1 MFDELRTVRRIR
13 RSTLLESADGSAL
26 WYTRP
31 ERSRR
36 VLGNGTS
43 RSTFR
48 EHLKLMGQANFVNPG
63 IFGRYSQFNRQYEK
77 AILKGRAPGASKK
90 DVEEGRERS
99 KEVCLP
105 VHID

>member
-1 MFDELRTVRRIR
+1 MVVLSGTPVQNDLGEYWAMVRPG
-13 RSTLLESADGSAL
+13 LHFMN
-26 WYTRP
+26 
-31 ERSRR
+31 
-36 VLGNGTS
+36 V
-43 RSTFR
+43 
-48 EHLKLMGQANFVNPG
+48 LKLIEQANFVNPG

-99 KEVCLP
+99 KEVCLA